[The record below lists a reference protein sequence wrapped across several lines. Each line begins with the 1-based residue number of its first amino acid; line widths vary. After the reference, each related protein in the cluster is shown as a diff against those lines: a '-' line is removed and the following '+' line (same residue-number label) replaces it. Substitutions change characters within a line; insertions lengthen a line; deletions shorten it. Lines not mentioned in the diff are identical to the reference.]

1 LDLREILLIEELLFH
16 IRISDKY
23 VLASFSE
30 LEYAL
35 STIRMLIKTA
45 NQGLSYIER
54 HCRESGLKM
63 DLHALDTR
71 RTSSFA
77 DTHPYDVLLPYAR
90 IDGLLGDFE
99 TYDQYR
105 GYEYFIPGY
114 ESKEARHLPCERD
127 KIDR

>member
-1 LDLREILLIEELLFH
+1 MKFYSS
-16 IRISDKY
+16 RICY
-23 VLASFSE
+23 FTFGLATNT
-30 LEYAL
+30 Y
-35 STIRMLIKTA
+35 KDVD
-45 NQGLSYIER
+45 Q
-54 HCRESGLKM
+54 ESKPGAII
-63 DLHALDTR
+63 H
-71 RTSSFA
+71 RT
-77 DTHPYDVLLPYAR
+77 THPYDVLLPYVR